1 MDAIVDFA
9 HHVVTRRY
17 ADLPEAAVGAARL
30 AILDTL
36 GVGIAGS
43 SEPMAGE
50 LADLQAATTG
60 AREARV
66 WGNGLRLPAAAAA
79 MCNAYQVHN
88 AEFDCLHEA
97 AVVHALTVVLPAT
110 LAAAERKR
118 SVSGADLITAVA
130 LGVDVAAGLGVA
142 ATTGMRFFRPATA
155 GCLGATAAVGRLM
168 GLEHAAMVHALSIAY
183 GQACGTM
190 QAHAE
195 GSGLL
200 AMQMG
205 FNARNALVACDLAAR
220 GFTGPMGVLEG
231 MFGYFRLFETAGSPG
246 PVAAALGRRW
256 FITELAHKPYPSGRA
271 THGIIEACVTLHRR
285 HAIDAGSISQVSA
298 HVPPLVLRLV
308 GRPARVEM
316 DANYARL
323 SAPYVAATALL
334 TGRVGR
340 EAFTP
345 QACRHP
351 PTQGLAQRMQIS
363 AVDAGDPNAL
373 TPIEVTIDLSSGA
386 RHTCRIDTVYGNPAK
401 PMSRAD
407 LSEKLKGNCGAALH
421 PLPRGAAERLMQR
434 VEVLQEIADI
444 GELVGLLSA

>member
-1 MDAIVDFA
+1 
-9 HHVVTRRY
+9 
-17 ADLPEAAVGAARL
+17 
-30 AILDTL
+30 
-36 GVGIAGS
+36 
-43 SEPMAGE
+43 
-50 LADLQAATTG
+50 
-60 AREARV
+60 V
-66 WGNGLRLPAAAAA
+66 WGNGRRLPAAAAA

-88 AEFDCLHEA
+88 AEFDCLHEG

-118 SVSGADLITAVA
+118 SVSGADLVTAVV

-142 ATTGMRFFRPATA
+142 AATGMRFFRPATA

-168 GLEHAAMVHALSIAY
+168 DLEHAAMVHALSIAY
-183 GQACGTM
+183 AQACGTM

-220 GFTGPMGVLEG
+220 GFTGPRDVLEG
-231 MFGYFRLFETAGSPG
+231 MFGYFRLFETAGSPA
-246 PVAAALGRRW
+246 PVAAELGRRW

-271 THGIIEACVTLHRR
+271 THGIIEACLMLRRR
-285 HAIDAGSISQVSA
+285 HAVNAGSILRVSA
-298 HVPPLVLRLV
+298 RVPPLVLRLV
-308 GRPARVEM
+308 GRPARAEM

-334 TGRVGR
+334 TGCVGR

-345 QACRHP
+345 QACRHQ
-351 PTQGLAQRMQIS
+351 PTQDLAQRMQIS
-363 AVDAGDPNAL
+363 ALDAGDPNAL
-373 TPIEVTIDLSSGA
+373 TPIEVAIELSSGA
-386 RHTCRIDTVYGNPAK
+386 RHTCRVDTVYGNPAK

-407 LSEKLKGNCGAALH
+407 LSAKLRGNCDAALH
-421 PLPRGAAERLMQR
+421 PLPRGAAERLEQR
-434 VEVLQEIADI
+434 MEALQGIADI
-444 GELVGLLSA
+444 GELVALLSA